1 MDIYENSNIKQIV
14 NKLFDYNIMISI
26 NNNVHILDF
35 DYTNICNNKINFLV
49 IDNYTIKYYFKLLI
63 KNLYIYLDIIP
74 IPICG
79 KSIELNHIFNII
91 YDTDETDNIYNDSIC
106 LEDSSL
112 TYNQLIVSQLCE
124 YKTPITMI
132 ISSNL
137 KKKL

>member
-79 KSIELNHIFNII
+79 KSIELNHIFSII
-91 YDTDETDNIYNDSIC
+91 YDTDEADNIYNDSIR

-112 TYNQLIVSQLCE
+112 AYNQLIVSQLCE
-124 YKTPITMI
+124 YKTPITMV

>member
-1 MDIYENSNIKQIV
+1 
-14 NKLFDYNIMISI
+14 MISI

-35 DYTNICNNKINFLV
+35 DYTNICDNKINFLV

-79 KSIELNHIFNII
+79 KLIELNHIFNII
-91 YDTDETDNIYNDSIC
+91 YDMDEVGNIYKDSIF

-112 TYNQLIVSQLCE
+112 VYNQLIVSQLCE
-124 YKTPITMI
+124 YKTPITMR
-132 ISSNL
+132 ISSSL
-137 KKKL
+137 KKKLLHAI